1 MLEEG
6 DLQMNL
12 LEFRQKSFQ
21 FDHIVAVDSEE
32 YAVFT
37 RTETETES
45 QLRPKLVHL
54 RVYAPREWIAY
65 DPELDLLRLVREGE
79 SLPPRIPKEAQES
92 AAEPTQFKEQGF
104 DWTRV
109 STGDHA
115 FAYFPTDRAARFAS
129 VRFASL

>member
-6 DLQMNL
+6 DLQINL

-21 FDHIVAVDSEE
+21 FDHLTVLDSEE
-32 YAVFT
+32 YAVFV

-54 RVYAPREWIAY
+54 RVYAPREWVVY
-65 DPELDLLRLVREGE
+65 DPQMDLLRLAREGTP
-79 SLPPRIPKEAQES
+79 LPARVPGEAQES
-92 AAEPTQFKEQGF
+92 AAEPPQFKEQGF
-104 DWTRV
+104 EWTRIV
-109 STGDHA
+109 AGEHA

-129 VRFASL
+129 VDMASL